1 MKCIV
6 TGGCGFLGS
15 HLVERLLSENHS
27 VTVIDNL
34 STGNLDNIR
43 KFRNKIKL
51 VRADIANLKK
61 IKKYFK
67 NVDWVFHL
75 AARADIVPSIENPK
89 KYFEANVVG
98 TFNILQECR
107 NKKIKKFIYI
117 ASSSSYGIPK
127 KYPTNEKSLI
137 DCKYPYALTKFIG
150 EELVMHWGKVY
161 NLPVLSLRCF
171 NIYGTRSRTSG
182 TYGAVMGV
190 FLGQKINQKPFTV
203 VGDGNQRRDF
213 TYVSDV
219 VDAIIKSVKSNVKNE
234 IFNIGS
240 GKTVSVN
247 YLTKLIGGKKIFIPK
262 RPGEPNI
269 TFADINK
276 IKKIIR
282 WKPKV
287 SIEEGMK
294 KVLNE
299 ISYWKKAPVWTR
311 AKIKI
316 ATKNWFKY
324 LGKVK

>member
-15 HLVERLLSENHS
+15 HLVERLLTDNHS
-27 VTVIDNL
+27 VIVIDNL
-34 STGNLDNIR
+34 STGNLDNIK
-43 KFRNKIKL
+43 KFKNKIKL
-51 VRADIANLKK
+51 VRGDIANLKK

-67 NVDWVFHL
+67 NIDWVFHL

-107 NKKIKKFIYI
+107 NKRIKKFIYI

-127 KYPTNEKSLI
+127 KYPTNEKSFI
-137 DCKYPYALTKFIG
+137 DCKYPYALTKSIG

-161 NLPVLSLRCF
+161 DLPVISLRCF

-190 FLGQKINQKPFTV
+190 FLSQKINQKPFTV
-203 VGDGNQRRDF
+203 VGNGNQRRDF

-219 VDAIIKSVKSNVKNE
+219 VDAIIKSAKSNIKNE

-269 TFADINK
+269 TFADIKK

-299 ISYWKKAPVWTR
+299 ISYWKKAPVWTKS
-311 AKIKI
+311 KIKI

-324 LGKVK
+324 LGKGK

>member
-1 MKCIV
+1 MLKMK
-6 TGGCGFLGS
+6 F
-15 HLVERLLSENHS
+15 
-27 VTVIDNL
+27 
-34 STGNLDNIR
+34 
-43 KFRNKIKL
+43 
-51 VRADIANLKK
+51 
-61 IKKYFK
+61 
-67 NVDWVFHL
+67 
-75 AARADIVPSIENPK
+75 
-89 KYFEANVVG
+89 
-98 TFNILQECR
+98 
-107 NKKIKKFIYI
+107 
-117 ASSSSYGIPK
+117 
-127 KYPTNEKSLI
+127 
-137 DCKYPYALTKFIG
+137 
-150 EELVMHWGKVY
+150 
-161 NLPVLSLRCF
+161 
-171 NIYGTRSRTSG
+171 
-182 TYGAVMGV
+182 
-190 FLGQKINQKPFTV
+190 
-203 VGDGNQRRDF
+203 
-213 TYVSDV
+213 
-219 VDAIIKSVKSNVKNE
+219 
-234 IFNIGS
+234 FNIGS

>member
-15 HLVERLLSENHS
+15 HLAEKLLSENHS
-27 VTVIDNL
+27 VIIIDNL
-34 STGNLDNIR
+34 STGNLDNIK
-43 KFRNKIKL
+43 KFKNKVKI
-51 VRADIANLKK
+51 VRADIANSNK

-67 NVDWVFHL
+67 GVDWVFHL

-89 KYFEANVVG
+89 KYFESNVVG

-107 NKKIKKFIYI
+107 NKKIKKFVYI

-127 KYPTNEKSLI
+127 KYPTSEKSSI
-137 DCKYPYALTKFIG
+137 DCKYPYALTKYLG

-161 NLPVLSLRCF
+161 KLPVISLRCF

-182 TYGAVMGV
+182 TYGAVIGV
-190 FLGQKINQKPFTV
+190 FLGQKINKKPFTI

-219 VDAIIKSVKSNVKNE
+219 VDAIVKSAKSKIKNE

-240 GKTVSVN
+240 GKTISIN
-247 YLTKLIGGKKIFIPK
+247 YLTKLIGGKKLFIPK
-262 RPGEPNI
+262 RPGEPNT

-294 KVLNE
+294 RVLNE

-311 AKIKI
+311 SKIKI

-324 LGKVK
+324 LGKNK